1 MDRFTREDGADG
13 RRRATRRMRVYMGFN
28 PFEDWATTSRIG
40 LDAACRAGDRAGEAL
55 SLNDLGLV
63 HLRGRRLDRA
73 REVRTCR

>member
-13 RRRATRRMRVYMGFN
+13 RRRATRRMRVYMRFN
-28 PFEDWATTSRIG
+28 PFEDWVTTSRIG
-40 LDAACRAGDRAGEAL
+40 LDAARRAGEAL